1 MRNIWS
7 ALIKWNSL
15 GTKESCNIP
24 PELAQAAVEC
34 IHKHGRSV
42 GQRKPRVVEIS
53 VGRGILFYFYIIIFG
68 FFNSNF
74 NYYFYSFQSIWAPFE
89 GVGMTV

>member
-24 PELAQAAVEC
+24 PELAQAASNVSTSTED
-34 IHKHGRSV
+34 RSV
-42 GQRKPRVVEIS
+42 NGNGESVEIS

-74 NYYFYSFQSIWAPFE
+74 DYYFYSFQSIWAPFE